1 MATALDA
8 PQRGTQAEQPPAMD
22 LDALRIGA
30 LPPRGL
36 SGAERL
42 VGGQLDELCD
52 VFLRDSPLHE
62 DLGHPSKAKPQV
74 SLKRVG
80 LF

>member
-1 MATALDA
+1 MATSLNGCAANRDA
-8 PQRGTQAEQPPAMD
+8 IPP
-22 LDALRIGA
+22 GS
-30 LPPRGL
+30 L

-52 VFLRDSPLHE
+52 VFSPDSPLHE

-74 SLKRVG
+74 NLKRVG

>member
-8 PQRGTQAEQPPAMD
+8 PQIGTQAEQLPAMAF
-22 LDALRIGA
+22 DALRSGTR
-30 LPPRGL
+30 PPRGL

-52 VFLRDSPLHE
+52 VFRPILPFMMAWDILRKQSTR
-62 DLGHPSKAKPQV
+62 SA
-74 SLKRVG
+74 
-80 LF
+80 